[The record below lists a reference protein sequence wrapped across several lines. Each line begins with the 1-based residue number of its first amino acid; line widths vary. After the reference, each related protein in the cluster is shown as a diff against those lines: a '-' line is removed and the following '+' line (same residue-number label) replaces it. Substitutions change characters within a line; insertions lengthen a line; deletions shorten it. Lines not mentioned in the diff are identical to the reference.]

1 MAQEIGW
8 FSSSSKSAIS
18 RKTEVLPLVNE
29 REPSFAART
38 LVAQYSVEPDS
49 CEPPEP
55 SASMDAFRFSEVTST
70 GRFKTLVLATLAAV
84 ALVAQPTEV
93 FADNSH
99 VLTSNKQSSA
109 AVDAEPA
116 VTDKA
121 PVRTWLDPLR
131 QSKTKKKDT
140 NAFSE
145 PSSDAAA
152 NGDFD
157 LSEYSQAPDKRP
169 SVVNVP
175 GNNAIRKTAHS
186 QQLAPLNEPAEPV
199 NGDEQIVIP
208 ESTTEQAFYPP
219 TMPETVFSEHPQSC
233 EQHLCWQLLPNG
245 LLYKTYLAGEKE
257 PRMQFVSY
265 YDTKSKRKIW
275 EAVLGGRAGLIRL
288 SDPSVSNG
296 DAFQLDLEG
305 AVFAR
310 VLPDEPS
317 AMLEGSD
324 YRVGLYGTWKQDR
337 ISYRAGYYH
346 ISAHVGDEYLIAN
359 QTFNR
364 INYVRDSALFGTAYE
379 LTEVSRVYGEI
390 GYALGVE
397 GGAKPLEFQFGGEY
411 APLPTTQ
418 FTGAPF
424 AAVNTH
430 LREDF
435 DFNGGVNVVAGW
447 GWQGEHSKRRLR
459 LGLNYYNGPSLQ
471 YEFFDRW
478 ENLVGGGIWLD
489 Y

>member
-1 MAQEIGW
+1 MAQAFRW
-8 FSSSSKSAIS
+8 FDRLTNPVSRLKSEALLFANWRGHSLTMPGKSSECGTNVVSHEQSAFADALS
-18 RKTEVLPLVNE
+18 AREVTPTVGV
-29 REPSFAART
+29 RT
-38 LVAQYSVEPDS
+38 LVLS
-49 CEPPEP
+49 
-55 SASMDAFRFSEVTST
+55 
-70 GRFKTLVLATLAAV
+70 TLAAV
-84 ALVAQPTEV
+84 AFVAQPADV
-93 FADNSH
+93 LADNSH
-99 VLTSNKQSSA
+99 VYTSSKQSSPVEA
-109 AVDAEPA
+109 TEPA
-116 VTDKA
+116 VETRT

-131 QSKTKKKDT
+131 QSGKKKVD
-140 NAFSE
+140 
-145 PSSDAAA
+145 SSVSGEQTGIRGVD
-152 NGDFD
+152 GDFD
-157 LSEYSQAPDKRP
+157 LSEYSEAPEAKA

-175 GNNAIRKTAHS
+175 ENSAIRKAGHT
-186 QQLAPLNEPAEPV
+186 QEPAPLNEPAEPL
-199 NGDEQIVIP
+199 NGEEPIVIP

-219 TMPETVFSEHPQSC
+219 TMPEAVFSEHPQSR

-257 PRMQFVSY
+257 ARMQLVPF

-288 SDPSVSNG
+288 SDPSISNS

-317 AMLEGSD
+317 APLEGSD
-324 YRVGLYGTWKQDR
+324 YRVGLYGTWKFDR
-337 ISYRAGYYH
+337 LSYRAGYYH
-346 ISAHVGDEYLIAN
+346 ISAHVGDEFLIAN
-359 QTFNR
+359 PLFNR

-379 LTEVSRVYGEI
+379 LNDVSRIYGEI
-390 GYALGVE
+390 GYALGVD

-411 APLPTTQ
+411 APLPATQ

-435 DFNGGVNVVAGW
+435 DFSGGVNVVAGW
-447 GWQGEHSKRRLR
+447 GWQGQHSKRRLR

>member
-1 MAQEIGW
+1 MRTQ
-8 FSSSSKSAIS
+8 SAEHVTPLTCCEEPES
-18 RKTEVLPLVNE
+18 TTRDCASHTNPAAMFKVFVL
-29 REPSFAART
+29 S
-38 LVAQYSVEPDS
+38 
-49 CEPPEP
+49 
-55 SASMDAFRFSEVTST
+55 
-70 GRFKTLVLATLAAV
+70 TLAAAAFV
-84 ALVAQPTEV
+84 TQPGEV
-93 FADNSH
+93 RGDNSH
-99 VLTSNKQSSA
+99 VFASNKQSSPL
-109 AVDAEPA
+109 EPA
-116 VTDKA
+116 ESSVTNKT

-131 QSKTKKKDT
+131 QSRKKQAGSVGAEAQNSGTDV
-140 NAFSE
+140 E
-145 PSSDAAA
+145 
-152 NGDFD
+152 GDFN
-157 LSEYSQAPDKRP
+157 LSEYSQAPDKKP
-169 SVVNVP
+169 SVLNVP
-175 GNNAIRKTAHS
+175 SVNAIRKAAHS
-186 QQLAPLNEPAEPV
+186 QEPAPLIEPAEPET
-199 NGDEQIVIP
+199 GEEQIIIP
-208 ESTTEQAFYPP
+208 DSTQGTFYPP
-219 TMPETVFSEHPQSC
+219 TSPDSVFSEHQRSYEQS
-233 EQHLCWQLLPNG
+233 LTWQLLPNG
-245 LLYKTYLAGEKE
+245 LLYRTYLAGEKE
-257 PRMQFVSY
+257 PRMQLVPY
-265 YDTKSKRKIW
+265 YDTRSKRKIW
-275 EAVLGGRAGLIRL
+275 EAVLGGRAGIVRL
-288 SDPSVSNG
+288 SDPSVING

-317 AMLEGSD
+317 TMLEGSD
-324 YRVGLYGTWKQDR
+324 YRVGLYGTWKFDR
-337 ISYRAGYYH
+337 LSYRAGYYH
-346 ISAHVGDEYLIAN
+346 ISSHVGDEYLIAN
-359 QTFNR
+359 PLFNR
-364 INYVRDSALFGTAYE
+364 INYVRDSMLAGTAYQ
-379 LTEVSRVYGEI
+379 LNDVSRVYGEI

>member
-1 MAQEIGW
+1 MAQAFQSFE
-8 FSSSSKSAIS
+8 KSA
-18 RKTEVLPLVNE
+18 RPVNSQE
-29 REPSFAART
+29 RTSLREFPVSSEPSTDAADATNCGPADAVGEDRN
-38 LVAQYSVEPDS
+38 LAFSR
-49 CEPPEP
+49 PERGSRP
-55 SASMDAFRFSEVTST
+55 SRAPRHYAKHFMAALIFVTQP
-70 GRFKTLVLATLAAV
+70 LAA
-84 ALVAQPTEV
+84 L
-93 FADNSH
+93 ADNSH
-99 VLTSNKQSSA
+99 VFASVKESA
-109 AVDAEPA
+109 DVSDDAS
-116 VTDKA
+116 VTTTG

-131 QSKTKKKDT
+131 QSMKKKA
-140 NAFSE
+140 N
-145 PSSDAAA
+145 PSPSVEIPGDVGDSDC
-152 NGDFD
+152 D
-157 LSEYSQAPDKRP
+157 LSEYSQPPDTRA
-169 SVVNVP
+169 SVVRMP
-175 GNNAIRKTAHS
+175 ENNSIRRTGHT
-186 QQLAPLNEPAEPV
+186 QEPASLHEAAEPV
-199 NGDEQIVIP
+199 NGDEQIIIP
-208 ESTTEQAFYPP
+208 ESVTEQVFYPP
-219 TMPETVFSEHPQSC
+219 TMPEAVFSEHPQTH
-233 EQHLCWQLLPNG
+233 EQCLCWQLLPNG
-245 LLYKTYLAGEKE
+245 LLYRTYLAGEKE
-257 PRMQFVSY
+257 PRMQLVPY

-288 SDPSVSNG
+288 SDPSITNS

-324 YRVGLYGTWKQDR
+324 YRVGLYGTWKFDR
-337 ISYRAGYYH
+337 LSYRAGYYH
-346 ISAHVGDEYLIAN
+346 ISAHAGDEFLLAN
-359 QTFNR
+359 PLFNR
-364 INYVRDSALFGTAYE
+364 INYVRDSLLAGTAWQLDE
-379 LTEVSRVYGEI
+379 ASRLYGEI

-411 APLPTTQ
+411 APLPMTQ

-424 AAVNTH
+424 AAVNAH

-447 GWQGEHSKRRLR
+447 GWQGVHSKRRLR

>member
-1 MAQEIGW
+1 MAQVFQWIG
-8 FSSSSKSAIS
+8 SSSKPVTKL
-18 RKTEVLPLVNE
+18 KTDVLPLVIE
-29 REPSFAART
+29 REPSFTTRM
-38 LVAQYSVEPDS
+38 QNDERSG
-49 CEPPEP
+49 CP
-55 SASMDAFRFSEVTST
+55 SRAERSSPCGRYDAGEATPT
-70 GRFKTLVLATLAAV
+70 DRFKKFVLSTLAAV
-84 ALVAQPTEV
+84 AFVAQPVEV
-93 FADNSH
+93 RADNSH
-99 VLTSNKQSSA
+99 VLASSKQSAPVEAADSA
-109 AVDAEPA
+109 VEN
-116 VTDKA
+116 KA

-131 QSKTKKKDT
+131 QYRKKKVAASVAGEQFD
-140 NAFSE
+140 
-145 PSSDAAA
+145 DASVEE
-152 NGDFD
+152 DFN
-157 LSEYSQAPDKRP
+157 LSEYTQPPDTKP

-175 GNNAIRKTAHS
+175 SSSAIRRAAHS
-186 QQLAPLNEPAEPV
+186 QEPALLNEPAEPL

-219 TMPETVFSEHPQSC
+219 IMPETVFAEHPQSH
-233 EQHLCWQLLPNG
+233 EQNLYWQLLPNG

-257 PRMQFVSY
+257 PRMQLVPY

-288 SDPSVSNG
+288 SDPSITNS

-324 YRVGLYGTWKQDR
+324 YRVGLYGTWKFDR
-337 ISYRAGYYH
+337 LSYRAGYYH
-346 ISAHVGDEYLIAN
+346 ISSHVGDEYLIAN
-359 QTFNR
+359 PMFNR
-364 INYVRDSALFGTAYE
+364 INYVRDSALAGTAYQ
-379 LTEVSRVYGEI
+379 LNDVSRIYGEI
-390 GYALGVE
+390 GYSLGVE

>member
-1 MAQEIGW
+1 LSPVLECIKEGNLAQLL
-8 FSSSSKSAIS
+8 KA
-18 RKTEVLPLVNE
+18 
-29 REPSFAART
+29 
-38 LVAQYSVEPDS
+38 
-49 CEPPEP
+49 
-55 SASMDAFRFSEVTST
+55 
-70 GRFKTLVLATLAAV
+70 LVLSTLAAV
-84 ALVAQPTEV
+84 AFAGQPREV
-93 FADNSH
+93 QGDNSH
-99 VLTSNKQSSA
+99 VFASSKQASPTGTTAPSVA
-109 AVDAEPA
+109 
-116 VTDKA
+116 TKA
-121 PVRTWLDPLR
+121 PVHTWLDPLR
-131 QSKTKKKDT
+131 QPRKTR
-140 NAFSE
+140 
-145 PSSDAAA
+145 SDSAGTETQPGATDA
-152 NGDFD
+152 EADFD
-157 LSEYSQAPDKRP
+157 LSEYSQAPDKKP

-175 GNNAIRKTAHS
+175 AGSAVRKAAHS
-186 QQLAPLNEPAEPV
+186 QEPAPLPEPAAPV
-199 NGDEQIVIP
+199 TGDEQIIIP
-208 ESTTEQAFYPP
+208 ETTAEQAFFPP

-288 SDPSVSNG
+288 SDPSISNS

-324 YRVGLYGTWKQDR
+324 YRVGLYGTWKFDR

-359 QTFNR
+359 PLFNR
-364 INYVRDSALFGTAYE
+364 INYVRDSALFGTAYD
-379 LTEVSRVYGEI
+379 LNEVSRIYGEI
-390 GYALGVE
+390 GYSLGVE
-397 GGAKPLEFQFGGEY
+397 GGAKPLEFQFGGEFT
-411 APLPTTQ
+411 PLPATQ

-435 DFNGGVNVVAGW
+435 NFNGGVNVVAGW

>member
-1 MAQEIGW
+1 MAQAFRW
-8 FSSSSKSAIS
+8 FGSSSKPVMKL
-18 RKTEVLPLVNE
+18 KTDVLPLVIE
-29 REPSFAART
+29 REYSFALRT
-38 LVAQYSVEPDS
+38 QDEASETGTAAAQR
-49 CEPPEP
+49 
-55 SASMDAFRFSEVTST
+55 SASPNWFCAATTTPATRI
-70 GRFKTLVLATLAAV
+70 KTLVLTTLAAV
-84 ALVAQPTEV
+84 AVVTQPATV
-93 FADNSH
+93 LADNSH
-99 VLTSNKQSSA
+99 VLPTNKQPA
-109 AVDAEPA
+109 PRENAEPA
-116 VTDKA
+116 VTSKA
-121 PVRTWLDPLR
+121 PLRTWLDPLR
-131 QSKTKKKDT
+131 QSQKKRVD
-140 NAFSE
+140 
-145 PSSDAAA
+145 SSAVGEKSKDAAV

-157 LSEYSQAPDKRP
+157 LSEYSQAPEQKP

-175 GNNAIRKTAHS
+175 ANRSIQAAAHS
-186 QQLAPLNEPAEPV
+186 QEHATLNEPAEPM
-199 NGDEQIVIP
+199 NGEEQIVIP

-257 PRMQFVSY
+257 PRMQLVPY

-288 SDPSVSNG
+288 SDPSISNS

-324 YRVGLYGTWKQDR
+324 YRVGLYGTWKFDR
-337 ISYRAGYYH
+337 LSYRAGYYH

-359 QTFNR
+359 PLFNR
-364 INYVRDSALFGTAYE
+364 INYVRDSALAGTAYQ
-379 LTEVSRVYGEI
+379 LNEVSRVYGEI

>member
-1 MAQEIGW
+1 MAQAFQW
-8 FSSSSKSAIS
+8 FGKSAKPVSNQRSTTPELITGSGTTSSVRVKLPDSSSSNPTGQTA
-18 RKTEVLPLVNE
+18 VL
-29 REPSFAART
+29 
-38 LVAQYSVEPDS
+38 SVEQ
-49 CEPPEP
+49 
-55 SASMDAFRFSEVTST
+55 FV
-70 GRFKTLVLATLAAV
+70 GRPRQAQRSSHFAKLFVAALVCATQALAAH
-84 ALVAQPTEV
+84 
-93 FADNSH
+93 ADNRP
-99 VLTSNKQSSA
+99 VLTSTLESES
-109 AVDAEPA
+109 DAGN
-116 VTDKA
+116 A
-121 PVRTWLDPLR
+121 PNASRTPLRTWLDPLR
-131 QSKTKKKDT
+131 QSRSRKVDEI
-140 NAFSE
+140 NADE
-145 PSSDAAA
+145 QLSDNPAA
-152 NGDFD
+152 GDFD
-157 LSEYSQAPDKRP
+157 LSDYSQAPDAKP
-169 SVVNVP
+169 SVVDVP
-175 GNNAIRKTAHS
+175 GRGIIRPTGHT
-186 QQLAPLNEPAEPV
+186 QEPAEPV
-199 NGDEQIVIP
+199 SGEEQIVIP
-208 ESTTEQAFYPP
+208 ESQTAESFYPP
-219 TMPETVFSEHPQSC
+219 TTPNTVFSEHPQTY

-257 PRMQFVSY
+257 PRMQLVPY
-265 YDTKSKRKIW
+265 YDTKGKRKIW

-288 SDPSVSNG
+288 SDPSISNS

-324 YRVGLYGTWKQDR
+324 YRVGLYGTWEFDR
-337 ISYRAGYYH
+337 LSYRAGYYH

-359 QTFNR
+359 PLFNR
-364 INYVRDSALFGTAYE
+364 INYVRDSALAGAAYQ
-379 LTEVSRVYGEI
+379 LDEVSRVYGEI

-424 AAVNTH
+424 AAVNAH

-435 DFNGGVNVVAGW
+435 DFSGGVNVVAGW

-478 ENLVGGGIWLD
+478 ENLVGAGIWLD

>member
-1 MAQEIGW
+1 MAQAFPW
-8 FSSSSKSAIS
+8 FGRLTKPVIALEADALQLGLRRGHSSLKGTQSAEVRLSSGGH
-18 RKTEVLPLVNE
+18 RKPVRAKIVSNNHNSP
-29 REPSFAART
+29 AAR
-38 LVAQYSVEPDS
+38 
-49 CEPPEP
+49 
-55 SASMDAFRFSEVTST
+55 
-70 GRFKTLVLATLAAV
+70 FKALVLSTLAAV
-84 ALVAQPTEV
+84 AVVAQSPRV
-93 FADNSH
+93 CADNSH
-99 VLTSNKQSSA
+99 IVSSSNQSA
-109 AVDAEPA
+109 AVEANEADVA
-116 VTDKA
+116 TKA
-121 PVRTWLDPLR
+121 PLRTWLEPFR
-131 QSKTKKKDT
+131 QSGRKKADST
-140 NAFSE
+140 AAE
-145 PSSDAAA
+145 ELLRGDAVDSDSV
-152 NGDFD
+152 
-157 LSEYSQAPDKRP
+157 LSEYSQAPDKKP
-169 SVVNVP
+169 SVVSES
-175 GNNAIRKTAHS
+175 GNSAIRRTGHA
-186 QQLAPLNEPAEPV
+186 QELAPLQEPAELM
-199 NGDEQIVIP
+199 NGDEEIIVL
-208 ESTTEQAFYPP
+208 ESETEQAFYPS
-219 TMPETVFSEHPQSC
+219 TMPESVFTEHPQTQ

-257 PRMQFVSY
+257 PRMQLVSY

-275 EAVLGGRAGLIRL
+275 EAVLGGRVGLIRL
-288 SDPSVSNG
+288 SDPSISNS
-296 DAFQLDLEG
+296 DAFQLDLDG

-317 AMLEGSD
+317 DPLEGSD
-324 YRVGLYGTWKQDR
+324 YRVGLYGTWKSDR
-337 ISYRAGYYH
+337 LSYRAGYYH

-359 QTFNR
+359 PLFNR
-364 INYVRDSALFGTAYE
+364 INYVRDSFLAGTAWQ
-379 LTEVSRVYGEI
+379 LNDTSRVYGEI

-411 APLPTTQ
+411 APIPTTQ

-447 GWQGEHSKRRLR
+447 GWQGPHSKRRLR

>member
-1 MAQEIGW
+1 MAQAFRWIDKLTKPVYKL
-8 FSSSSKSAIS
+8 KSEALLLATRRGHAS
-18 RKTEVLPLVNE
+18 AKYKTGPECVSPTV
-29 REPSFAART
+29 SH
-38 LVAQYSVEPDS
+38 
-49 CEPPEP
+49 EP
-55 SASMDAFRFSEVTST
+55 SAFVKERSAFAATPTVRF
-70 GRFKTLVLATLAAV
+70 RNLVLSTLAAV
-84 ALVAQPTEV
+84 ALVAPSEGV
-93 FADNSH
+93 RADNSH
-99 VLTSNKQSSA
+99 ALTSGQKTSPVESS
-109 AVDAEPA
+109 EPA
-116 VTDKA
+116 VEAKA

-131 QSKTKKKDT
+131 QSRKKKTD
-140 NAFSE
+140 SS
-145 PSSDAAA
+145 PSGEQPGEAAA
-152 NGDFD
+152 EGDFD
-157 LSEYSQAPDKRP
+157 LSEYSQAPDAKP
-169 SVVNVP
+169 SVVNMP
-175 GNNAIRKTAHS
+175 GNKSIRKAAHS
-186 QQLAPLNEPAEPV
+186 QELSTLNEPAEPL
-199 NGDEQIVIP
+199 NGDEPIIIP
-208 ESTTEQAFYPP
+208 ESTTEQTLYPP
-219 TMPETVFSEHPQSC
+219 TTPQTVFSEHPQSN
-233 EQHLCWQLLPNG
+233 EEHLCWQLLPNG
-245 LLYKTYLAGEKE
+245 LLYKTYIAGEKE
-257 PRMQFVSY
+257 ARMQFVPY

-324 YRVGLYGTWKQDR
+324 YRVGLYGTWKSDR
-337 ISYRAGYYH
+337 LSYRAGYYH

-359 QTFNR
+359 PLFNR

-379 LTEVSRVYGEI
+379 LTDISRIYGEI

-411 APLPTTQ
+411 APLPATQ

-447 GWQGEHSKRRLR
+447 GWQGVHSRRRLR

>member
-1 MAQEIGW
+1 
-8 FSSSSKSAIS
+8 
-18 RKTEVLPLVNE
+18 
-29 REPSFAART
+29 
-38 LVAQYSVEPDS
+38 VAQAFQWFGTTAMPVNNQGSTSPVLITASDTTSLSRVQTPGSGFSNPTDQTGGFSVPQ
-49 CEPPEP
+49 
-55 SASMDAFRFSEVTST
+55 SAGWCRLAQRSSRFAKLFLTA
-70 GRFKTLVLATLAAV
+70 LVCATQSLAAY
-84 ALVAQPTEV
+84 
-93 FADNSH
+93 ADNSH
-99 VLTSNKQSSA
+99 VFTSAKESVSDPGDASNA
-109 AVDAEPA
+109 A
-116 VTDKA
+116 KK

-131 QSKTKKKDT
+131 QSRSRKAEAA
-140 NAFSE
+140 NAGEQSG
-145 PSSDAAA
+145 DAAA
-152 NGDFD
+152 AGDFD
-157 LSEYSQAPDKRP
+157 LSDYSRAPDAKP
-169 SVVNVP
+169 SVVNMP
-175 GNNAIRKTAHS
+175 GQSPIRATGLT
-186 QQLAPLNEPAEPV
+186 QEPAEPI
-199 NGDEQIVIP
+199 NGEEHIIIP
-208 ESTTEQAFYPP
+208 ESQTEQAFYPP
-219 TMPETVFSEHPQSC
+219 TTPDAVFSEHPQTH

-245 LLYKTYLAGEKE
+245 LLYKTYIAGEKE
-257 PRMQFVSY
+257 PRMQLVSY

-288 SDPSVSNG
+288 SDPSISNS

-310 VLPDEPS
+310 VLPEEVS

-324 YRVGLYGTWKQDR
+324 YRVGLYGTWKFDR
-337 ISYRAGYYH
+337 LSYRAGYYH

-359 QTFNR
+359 PLFTR
-364 INYVRDSALFGTAYE
+364 INYVRDSLLAGTAWE
-379 LTEVSRVYGEI
+379 MNDSSRIYGEI
-390 GYALGVE
+390 GYALGIE
-397 GGAKPLEFQFGGEY
+397 GGAKPLEFQFGAEY
-411 APLPTTQ
+411 TPLPTTQ

-447 GWQGEHSKRRLR
+447 GWQGEESKRRLR